1 MLIIMFQVKSLKK
14 ANKLIEKK
22 PDSLNA
28 KEHCQS
34 FIRKKNAKSLKQS
47 ETTTCQPKTFENPN
61 FT

>member
-22 PDSLNA
+22 LDSLNA

-34 FIRKKNAKSLKQS
+34 FIRKKEKRKI
-47 ETTTCQPKTFENPN
+47 TKTIRNNYLSTKN
-61 FT
+61 F